1 MYWFKRKW
9 RQVKRVVDFL
19 PIIWKG
25 YDWDYQY
32 AIELFQHQLKR
43 MADHIGSNKAWG
55 MEHKQTASRIR
66 TAVELMEKV
75 YDEEYAFEYMKQMEE
90 KYGKSSFE
98 FEELDELN
106 KNGDPYYTM
115 VEKWEEDYTES
126 DIKLIDGEKNTLM
139 RESRAKQARAHKILW
154 RYIEHNIQ
162 HWWD

>member
-9 RQVKRVVDFL
+9 RQVKRVADFL

-25 YDWDYQY
+25 YDWDYHY

-43 MADHIGSNKAWG
+43 TAHEIENRGHSLNR
-55 MEHKQTASRIR
+55 KQTASRIR

-75 YDEEYAFEYMKQMEE
+75 YDEEYAFEYNKQMEE

-98 FEELDELN
+98 FEELDELD

-115 VEKWEEDYTES
+115 VEKWEEDYTEAEVS
-126 DIKLIDGEKNTLM
+126 LIDEEKNTLM
-139 RESRAKQARAHKILW
+139 WESRVKQARAHKILW
-154 RYIEHNIQ
+154 QYIEHNILK
-162 HWWD
+162 WWD